1 MNSAMTKTPSP
12 SPALA
17 QARSRW
23 QALAPRER
31 QWVSATAV
39 LVLAVLAW
47 WLLLAPAVRTLRA
60 APAQHT
66 QLDAQLETM
75 QALAME
81 AQQLQAD
88 AATLPS
94 AAQAQRAV
102 QAATA
107 SLGSAARVN
116 FAGDRAT
123 ITLQGAPG
131 AAIAPWLAQ
140 MRGNARSVPVEAHLT
155 RDAPASPAPPAPPGS
170 PANNKLAASLAMQS
184 GVRSAVSAAG
194 AVPKPGT
201 APALPNATEV
211 RWSGSIV
218 LTMPT
223 R

>member
-1 MNSAMTKTPSP
+1 MNTAMTKTP

-102 QAATA
+102 QTATA

-155 RDAPASPAPPAPPGS
+155 RDAATTPTSPASPVS
-170 PANNKLAASLAMQS
+170 LANNKLAASLAMQS
-184 GVRSAVSAAG
+184 GVLSAVSAAG

>member
-1 MNSAMTKTPSP
+1 MNTPMTKTPSP
-12 SPALA
+12 ALA
-17 QARSRW
+17 QVRTRW

-47 WLLLAPAVRTLRA
+47 WLLLAPALRTLRA
-60 APAQHT
+60 APAQHA

-102 QAATA
+102 QAATT

-123 ITLQGAPG
+123 ITLQGVPG

-155 RDAPASPAPPAPPGS
+155 RDATTTPASPAS
-170 PANNKLAASLAMQS
+170 PVSLANNRLAASLAMQS
-184 GVRSAVSAAG
+184 GVLSAVSAAG

-201 APALPNATEV
+201 APALPNSTEV